1 MPSSDVVEEASPAS
15 KTLSDWR
22 RCIIWSLGVGLA
34 ALLLAGV
41 FHRPLLRGVARL
53 WHVDQTAGSA
63 DAIVV
68 STGASPEQFEQA
80 LSWWRE
86 GRAPR
91 LVLTRSETKPTD
103 RAGITVSMVEQRRQQ
118 LDAAGVP
125 DAARVFIGEE
135 LRLLSQELPVV
146 RGWAG
151 SNGVKRILVPAEPFA
166 TRRVNWLARRVLS
179 PAGMDAT
186 VVAVT
191 TPHYS
196 VTEWWRTKEGLLAME
211 NEWALMAYYWW
222 NH

>member
-1 MPSSDVVEEASPAS
+1 MSSSDAVAAPSPAL
-15 KTLSDWR
+15 KPLCNWR
-22 RCIIWSLGVGLA
+22 RRIICSLVAGLA
-34 ALLLAGV
+34 ILLLVGAL
-41 FHRPLLRGVARL
+41 HRPLLRGVARL
-53 WHVDQTAGSA
+53 WQVDQTAGSA

-68 STGASPEQFEQA
+68 STGASPEQFQQA
-80 LSWWRE
+80 LSWWWE

-103 RAGITVSMVEQRRQQ
+103 RAGITVSMLEQRRHQ
-118 LDAAGVP
+118 LDMAGVP
-125 DAARVFIGEE
+125 VAARVFIGEE

-146 RGWAG
+146 RAWAG
-151 SNGVKRILVPAEPFA
+151 TNGVKRILVPTEPFA

-179 PAGMDAT
+179 PAGIEAT
-186 VVAVT
+186 VVPVA

-196 VTEWWRTKEGLLAME
+196 VSEWWRSKEGLLAME

>member
-1 MPSSDVVEEASPAS
+1 MPSSDLVAEASPGS
-15 KTLSDWR
+15 KPLSNWR
-22 RCIIWSLGVGLA
+22 RPIIWSLGASVSVV
-34 ALLLAGV
+34 LLAGV

-53 WHVDQTAGSA
+53 WQVDQTAGPA

-68 STGASPEQFEQA
+68 STGASPEQFQQA

-103 RAGITVSMVEQRRQQ
+103 RAGITVSMVEQRRHQ

-125 DAARVFIGEE
+125 EVARVFIGEE
-135 LRLLSQELPVV
+135 LRLLSQEVPVV
-146 RGWAG
+146 RAWAG
-151 SNGVKRILVPAEPFA
+151 SNGVKRILMPTDPFA

-179 PAGMDAT
+179 PAGIETT
-186 VVAVT
+186 VVSVA

-196 VTEWWRTKEGLLAME
+196 VSEWWRSKEGLLAME